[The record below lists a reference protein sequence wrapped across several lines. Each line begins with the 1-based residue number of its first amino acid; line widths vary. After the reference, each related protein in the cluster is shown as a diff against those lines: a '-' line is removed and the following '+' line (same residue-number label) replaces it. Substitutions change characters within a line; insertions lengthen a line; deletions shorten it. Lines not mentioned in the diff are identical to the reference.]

1 VGVRRA
7 RGEAV
12 LPRGLILASASP
24 QRRAILEQAGLEFT
38 VAPAGVEELV
48 AGEPRAVAAE
58 NARRKALAVAG
69 RHAPGRE
76 APAYRGDDGS
86 RPLVLGAD
94 TVVALDGA
102 ILGKPR
108 DAAQAVEYVS
118 RLAGRTHEVVG
129 GIALARDG
137 AVLAEA
143 VEVTEVVF
151 RALTAEEV
159 EAYVAL
165 GEWEGR
171 AGGYAIQGRGA
182 TLVRGIV
189 GDYLNVVGLPLA
201 RLLDFRL
208 PGNRSFLADCLRRR
222 YGPR

>member
-1 VGVRRA
+1 VGVRRP

-24 QRRAILEQAGLEFT
+24 QRRAILEQAGFEFD
-38 VAPAGVEELV
+38 VAPSDVEELV

-58 NARRKALAVAG
+58 NARRKARAVAG
-69 RHAPGRE
+69 E
-76 APAYRGDDGS
+76 
-86 RPLVLGAD
+86 LVLGAD
-94 TVVALDGA
+94 TLVTLDGA
-102 ILGKPR
+102 ILGKPA
-108 DAAQAVEYVS
+108 DAAQAVEYVG

-129 GIALARDG
+129 AIALARDG
-137 AVLAEA
+137 DVFAEA
-143 VEVTEVVF
+143 VEATDVTF
-151 RALTAEEV
+151 RALTADEID
-159 EAYVAL
+159 AYVAL

-201 RLLDFRL
+201 RLLDLVSEFRL
-208 PGNRSFLADCLRRR
+208 PGDPSSLADRPRRR
-222 YGPR
+222 YAP